1 MRTVAKLFSLTLVF
15 VAAACSRD
23 EARRESAL
31 TSDLQRDLQ
40 LATSTVALP
49 QATSSSNFALETAP
63 SSDPEP
69 QVTLRRGAGRRA
81 IRSREQTV
89 AASPETMAAESID
102 QTLAV
107 AATEARATES
117 DAPVSEGVPLPRPTA
132 IPVSLPNDGQGAV
145 IVQGDGRG
153 DGRGP
158 GIGTIIGVVIRGG
171 GVGEDHCEIHDRRR
185 GRRGRPVYTGN
196 PGGIAGGRTQPQ
208 PMIGRGTFPVSY

>member
-1 MRTVAKLFSLTLVF
+1 MRTVAKLVSLGLV
-15 VAAACSRD
+15 VIAVGCSRD
-23 EARRESAL
+23 EGRRESAL

-40 LATSTVALP
+40 LATSTVALAQP
-49 QATSSSNFALETAP
+49 THASNFALETAP

-69 QVTLRRGAGRRA
+69 QITLRRGPGRRA
-81 IRSREQTV
+81 IRSREHTV
-89 AASPETMAAESID
+89 AASPESMAAESID

-107 AATEARATES
+107 AETEARATES

-132 IPVSLPNDGQGAV
+132 IPVSLPTEGQGTV

-153 DGRGP
+153 EGRGP

-171 GVGEDHCEIHDRRR
+171 GVGEDHCEIHDGRRR
-185 GRRGRPVYTGN
+185 DRRRPVYTGN
-196 PGGIAGGRTQPQ
+196 PGGIAGGRT